1 MIPFAILSGKI
12 KTKTDEKEIRLLE
25 LSPDYFT
32 FRLLKEQAQKYVQ
45 QLSDAG
51 QQGNVVLSF
60 FQFQKRS
67 YHEVILNCTRDVV
80 KIALMPQ
87 KQMEGLVCEIRVD
100 VKNEEYRIYTE
111 CFRFLYKGII
121 IKHNKTEPTY
131 TKTSLFLCEKR
142 RFLWPGLRK
151 EGNLFKLAGPG
162 GLAFFHLT
170 KKEVS
175 KWPMKK

>member
-32 FRLLKEQAQKYVQ
+32 FRLLKEQAKKYAQ

-51 QQGNVVLSF
+51 QQGNIVLSF

-67 YHEVILNCTRDVV
+67 YHEVILDCTKDIV
-80 KIALMPQ
+80 KIELMPQ

-100 VKNEEYRIYTE
+100 IKNEEYRIYTE
-111 CFRFLYKGII
+111 RF
-121 IKHNKTEPTY
+121 NKEYLKYIYLKLDETEADMSQALVGYPAEKEQTY
-131 TKTSLFLCEKR
+131 SDTL
-142 RFLWPGLRK
+142 
-151 EGNLFKLAGPG
+151 
-162 GLAFFHLT
+162 
-170 KKEVS
+170 KKQRAA
-175 KWPMKK
+175 

>member
-32 FRLLKEQAQKYVQ
+32 FRLLKEQAKKYAQ

-51 QQGNVVLSF
+51 QQGNIVLSF

-67 YHEVILNCTRDVV
+67 YHEVILDCTKDIV
-80 KIALMPQ
+80 KIELMPQ

-100 VKNEEYRIYTE
+100 IKN
-111 CFRFLYKGII
+111 
-121 IKHNKTEPTY
+121 
-131 TKTSLFLCEKR
+131 R
-142 RFLWPGLRK
+142 RNTAYIRNTLIR
-151 EGNLFKLAGPG
+151 
-162 GLAFFHLT
+162 
-170 KKEVS
+170 S
-175 KWPMKK
+175 I

>member
-1 MIPFAILSGKI
+1 MSKAAIVFISDIHYSK
-12 KTKTDEKEIRLLE
+12 DREK
-25 LSPDYFT
+25 S
-32 FRLLKEQAQKYVQ
+32 
-45 QLSDAG
+45 
-51 QQGNVVLSF
+51 
-60 FQFQKRS
+60 QFQENDENEYYQKWENYVLGIEKLQDTKVKYLVISGDLAESARRKE
-67 YHEVILNCTRDVV
+67 YIVLEKILNRFCD
-80 KIALMPQ
+80 K
-87 KQMEGLVCEIRVD
+87 
-100 VKNEEYRIYTE
+100 
-111 CFRFLYKGII
+111 FRFLYKGII